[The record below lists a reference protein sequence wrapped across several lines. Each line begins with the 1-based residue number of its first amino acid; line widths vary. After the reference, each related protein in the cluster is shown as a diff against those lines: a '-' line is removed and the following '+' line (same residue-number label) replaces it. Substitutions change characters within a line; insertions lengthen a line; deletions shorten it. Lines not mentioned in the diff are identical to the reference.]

1 MKSRAHFPRP
11 GIYAVR
17 GGLAS
22 SHYLSEADRRRF
34 RYAAPSRLHPPTS
47 HVADCWIVDKTGQ
60 INPGTAVSPVPVR
73 REVLGRLVAPVLFPT
88 NLSG

>member
-1 MKSRAHFPRP
+1 MKPRALFPRP

-22 SHYLSEADRRRF
+22 SHYLSEADRRRY
-34 RYAAPSRLHPPTS
+34 RYAAPARLHSPS
-47 HVADCWIVDKTGQ
+47 AYVGDCWIVDRSGQ

-73 REVLGRLVAPVLFPT
+73 REVLGRLVAAMP
-88 NLSG
+88 